1 MHCVARTEEDRH
13 PSRIFVSKRPPKKHM
28 RMHMHPRMQ
37 WMAPLDVAH
46 LESYRTTTTASASAV
61 FSFSYITHYSRMFTA
76 MAQPN

>member
-1 MHCVARTEEDRH
+1 
-13 PSRIFVSKRPPKKHM
+13 
-28 RMHMHPRMQ
+28 MHPRIQ